1 MGFRKARLLAAG
13 LFLFGAA
20 SLLAR
25 GPKLYVQETEFAKI
39 FYYDPS
45 HEYLVQHLIRC
56 FQTAFEADQKRF
68 GYHPTEKI
76 AILLEDFGDFGHG
89 GAGTVPKNFVSI
101 GLAPLSYTFETLP
114 ANERL
119 KWIMTH
125 EMVHIAMA
133 DGGAGPDLFFRKL
146 FGGKVSANADDPISM
161 FYSSL
166 TSPRHYSPRW
176 YHEGIAAF
184 METWFG
190 GGMGRALGGYD
201 EMVFRAMVRDEAY
214 LYSYVGLEAEGTAI
228 DFQVGANAYLYG
240 TRFMS
245 HLVKQYGPDKVV
257 QWISRNKQNRRFF
270 DTNFKHIYGNSLEME
285 WQRWIAEER
294 NWQRANLEK
303 IRVFPVTKV
312 ERVSETTLGSVSRSY
327 YDPEKKVVYAA
338 VRSLGRM
345 AHLAAIHPD
354 TGKVDHLKDVNGA
367 ALYYVASLSFDPKG
381 RRLFYSSDHN
391 NWRDLNVLDLKTGAS
406 RRLLRDARIGD
417 LVYSPAD
424 RALWGMRHHNG
435 LSSVVRLAEPF
446 DKPEI
451 LWTLEYGNDL
461 FDIDISPDG
470 RHLTGGMTDLSG
482 RQKLVRFELAK
493 LAQKDPAFKVLHD
506 FEYNTPGN
514 FVHSPDGRYLYGS
527 SYYTGV
533 SNLWRY
539 DFAAKKMDILTN
551 VETGLFRPLP
561 LADGR
566 LLAYEYNSKGFNP
579 AWVKDA
585 RPLSDA
591 NAIPYLGQ
599 AVVEKYP
606 ELREWKL
613 PSPATV
619 NADALIQRAGRYE
632 PHKELGL
639 SSVYPIV
646 QGYKDSAAVGVRAGF
661 HDPLH
666 AASLGLTASY
676 SPDRS
681 LPWNER
687 FHGDFEARIWNFKL
701 SGYYNHADFY
711 DLFGPT
717 KNSRK
722 GYSLR
727 LENTHMLRYDTPS
740 SLEASW
746 SIAGYGGMDRLP
758 DAQNVAVSY
767 RRFLTGRATL
777 KYQAMEKALGAV
789 DDEKGVGWSVNVRS
803 TYAGPKVFPRVYAT
817 YDRGI
822 MLPWRNSS
830 LWFRTAGGK
839 AVGNPNDPFANF
851 YFGGFGNNWIDHQEI
866 SRYRQYY
873 AFPGVDL
880 NAIGAGNFGK
890 GLVEW
895 NAPPV
900 RFKRLGTASVYCN
913 WARLSLFS
921 SGLLTNLASDTRRG
935 TYGNL
940 GAQLDFRI
948 VLFTYLNSTFSAS
961 YAVASDKDGRR
972 STEYMVSL
980 KLL

>member
-1 MGFRKARLLAAG
+1 MRFSKARLLAAG
-13 LFLFGAA
+13 LFFLAA
-20 SLLAR
+20 AALPAR
-25 GPKLYVQETEFAKI
+25 GPKLYVQETEFAKV
-39 FYYDPS
+39 FYYDPN
-45 HEYLVQHLIRC
+45 HEYVVQHLIRC

-89 GAGTVPKNFVSI
+89 GAGTVPQNFVSV
-101 GLAPLSYTFETLP
+101 GLEPLSYTFETLP
-114 ANERL
+114 ANERI

-125 EMVHIAMA
+125 EMVHITMA
-133 DGGAGPDLFFRKL
+133 DGGAGPDLLFRKL
-146 FGGKVSANADDPISM
+146 FGGKVAANPDDPISM

-176 YHEGIAAF
+176 YHEGIASF

-214 LYSYVGLEAEGTAI
+214 LYSYVGLEAEGSAI

-245 HLVKQYGPDKVV
+245 HLAKQYGPDKVV

-270 DTNFKHIYGNSLEME
+270 DTNFKHVYGVPLERE
-285 WQRWIAEER
+285 WQRWIGEER
-294 NWQRANLEK
+294 NWQRANLAK
-303 IRVFPVTKV
+303 IRKFPTTGI
-312 ERVSETTLGSVSRSY
+312 ERIADTTLGSVSRSY
-327 YDPEKKVVYAA
+327 YDPEKNVVYAA
-338 VRSLGRM
+338 VRSLGQM
-345 AHLAAIHPD
+345 AHLAAIHAD

-367 ALYYVASLSFDPKG
+367 ALYYVASVGFDPQG
-381 RRLFYSSDHN
+381 RRLFYSSDHT
-391 NWRDLNVLDLKTGAS
+391 NWRDLNVLDLQTGAS
-406 RRLLRDARIGD
+406 RRLLRDGRIGD

-435 LSSVVRLAEPF
+435 LSTVVRLTEPF
-446 DKPEI
+446 DKPEP
-451 LWTLEYGNDL
+451 LWTPEYGNDL

-470 RHLTGGMTDLSG
+470 RYLTGGMTDLSG
-482 RQKLVRFELAK
+482 RQKLVRFEIAK
-493 LAQKDPAFKVLHD
+493 LKQRDGAFEVLHD

-514 FVHSPDGRYLYGS
+514 FVYSPDGRYLYGS

-539 DFAAKKMDILTN
+539 DFETKKTDILTN
-551 VETGLFRPLP
+551 AETGLFRPLP

-566 LLAYEYNSKGFNP
+566 LIAYEYNSKGFSP

-585 RPLSDA
+585 RPLSDV
-591 NAIPYLGQ
+591 NAVPYLGQ
-599 AVVEKYP
+599 SVVEKYP

-619 NADALIQRAGRYE
+619 NVDTLLKRTGRYE
-632 PHKELGL
+632 PHKELEL
-639 SSVYPIV
+639 TSIYPIV
-646 QGYKDSAAVGVRAGF
+646 QGYKDTAAVGVRAEF
-661 HDPLH
+661 HDRLH
-666 AASLGLTASY
+666 AAGLALTGSY
-676 SPDRS
+676 SPDTS
-681 LPWNER
+681 LPMSER
-687 FHGDFEARIWNFKL
+687 FHAGFEARMWNLKL
-701 SGYYNHADFY
+701 SGYYNNADFY

-722 GYSLR
+722 GYALR
-727 LENTHMLRYDTPS
+727 LENAHMLLYDTPRT
-740 SLEASW
+740 LEASW

-777 KYQAMEKALGAV
+777 KYDAKEKALGAV
-789 DDEKGVGWSVNVRS
+789 DDEKGVGWTVNLRS
-803 TYAGPKVFPRVYAT
+803 TYAGPKVFPRLYAT
-817 YDRGI
+817 YDRGL

-830 LWFRTAGGK
+830 LWFRTSGGK

-880 NAIGAGNFGK
+880 NAIGASNFGK

-921 SGLLTNLASDTRRG
+921 SGLFTNLASDARRG
-935 TYGNL
+935 VYGNL

-948 VLFTYLNSTFSAS
+948 VLFTYLNSTFSAG
-961 YAVASDKDGRR
+961 YAVATDKDGRR
-972 STEYMVSL
+972 SAEYMVSL